1 MNASLLLSWLAVSA
15 AMSAVIAVA
24 ALLTQHVIGRAAPAR
39 VIWSVALVA
48 AAAVTATQPLRRAEP
63 ATAVRVKGLPLSNVP
78 VTVTG
83 TARPSPLTDVVNA
96 PARFVSALANAAQY
110 TGDRLSPPVR
120 RGLLVAWPFASV
132 GIVLVLLLSYRRQR
146 TVLRRADRVELAGTP
161 VHVSGNTGPVVIG
174 AVDPAIVVPA
184 WLLERSEEEQRLVV
198 AHEAAHIAA
207 HDPQLLLAGC
217 ALLAL
222 MPWNV
227 AAWFM
232 LARLRLAI
240 ELDCDARVLAR
251 GTNTRRYGQLLI
263 ELSAA
268 MPRPTIPLGS
278 PAFSYRPSHLERRL
292 RTMTARPTR
301 FLAARRAS
309 ALLIGSAAVL
319 AACGAELPTATE
331 LQGMD
336 VAKAETRIG
345 KAIKLDSSNTV
356 YIVNGTKVSA
366 LQAKSIGADSIATIN
381 VSKVGEEREIRIATK
396 GAPLKVVKGQV
407 LEEREVTGVML
418 RKDSSLAPA
427 NGTIR
432 LRATNVPGAEP
443 LLFIDGKKSTKADMD
458 KLSPNAIE
466 SVSVLK
472 GATAIAKYGPEGE
485 KGAIEII
492 LKK

>member
-1 MNASLLLSWLAVSA
+1 VLVFLWPAASAGSA
-15 AMSAVIAVA
+15 
-24 ALLTQHVIGRAAPAR
+24 
-39 VIWSVALVA
+39 
-48 AAAVTATQPLRRAEP
+48 
-63 ATAVRVKGLPLSNVP
+63 
-78 VTVTG
+78 
-83 TARPSPLTDVVNA
+83 
-96 PARFVSALANAAQY
+96 
-110 TGDRLSPPVR
+110 
-120 RGLLVAWPFASV
+120 
-132 GIVLVLLLSYRRQR
+132 LVLLLSYRRQR
-146 TVLRRADRVELAGTP
+146 AVLQRADRHELAGTP
-161 VHVSGNTGPVVIG
+161 VHVHGNTGPVVIG
-174 AVDPAIVVPA
+174 AVEPAIVVPA

-217 ALLAL
+217 ALVAL
-222 MPWNV
+222 MPWNL

-268 MPRPTIPLGS
+268 MPRPAIPLGS

-336 VAKAETRIG
+336 VAKAESRIG
-345 KAIKLDSSNTV
+345 RAVRLDSANTV
-356 YIVNGTKVSA
+356 YIVNGQKVASGTA
-366 LQAKSIGADSIATIN
+366 RGIAADSIVTIN
-381 VSKVGEEREIRIATK
+381 VRKTGAKENEIRIVTRGQKLSGVAMK
-396 GAPLKVVKGQV
+396 GEVEVAN
-407 LEEREVTGVML
+407 VTGKSEPVVVVQGRPMAM
-418 RKDSSLAPA
+418 RTVSDSAA
-427 NGTIR
+427 Q
-432 LRATNVPGAEP
+432 P
-443 LLFIDGKKSTKADMD
+443 LFFIDGKKSAKADMD

-472 GATAIAKYGPEGE
+472 GPAAVAKYGAEAVNGV
-485 KGAIEII
+485 IEIV